1 MVDVG
6 REVLSQLTI
15 PLSSNF
21 TSALGITTRTNTSL
35 SAARIQATGELYVG
49 VLRDLDTLL
58 ATDGAF
64 LLGSW
69 LASARKLGGDATDC
83 TDTVLGDRLRRCD
96 DFMEWN
102 ARVQLTTWHPVDSP
116 TNPTPSENTPWPGAI
131 NDYARKQWAG
141 LVGDYYAARVEQYLE
156 QGLADAN
163 RKTRFN
169 TSEVTQREARLAFD
183 SKQSK

>member
-1 MVDVG
+1 MCH
-6 REVLSQLTI
+6 
-15 PLSSNF
+15 
-21 TSALGITTRTNTSL
+21 
-35 SAARIQATGELYVG
+35 ARCG
-49 VLRDLDTLL
+49 
-58 ATDGAF
+58 
-64 LLGSW
+64 
-69 LASARKLGGDATDC
+69 

-156 QGLADAN
+156 QEGLADAN

-183 SKQSK
+183 FQTNFGNVGQTQPSGDPVAVSSTLRSKYSSYFASCASQ